1 MSFSEVSSQTTL
13 LSLSLLGTESSISF
27 SERYREKYKDQK
39 YIYEDWL
46 KQAKPVVIN
55 MVKEIDS
62 KMIELKIQQK
72 TSAELY
78 ESIKESHRDFQ
89 ESMSCLRQPKK
100 RKISDIEK

>member
-13 LSLSLLGTESSISF
+13 LTMSLLGTESSISF
-27 SERYREKYKDQK
+27 SERCREKSKDQK
-39 YIYEDWL
+39 YIYEAWL
-46 KQAKPVVIN
+46 KQAKPIVIN
-55 MVKEIDS
+55 MAKEIDS
-62 KMIELKIQQK
+62 KIIELKIQQK

-100 RKISDIEK
+100 RKLSEVEK